1 MLVLSE
7 FSNFLRLFTIA
18 YSLWLLWIIL
28 KNEKSAETK
37 RYSALLLISV
47 AAFMGT
53 YWKELQ
59 SLPILFFPLFIL
71 SVGLPFAFYLF
82 ARHIF
87 ADEKRPLG
95 NLSYILAG
103 LYLATASLYLVTF
116 KYHHQ
121 YLLDIAF
128 SISTLLLMMAS
139 YEALSNFRS
148 DLINARRIKR
158 VIAIVA
164 ITIVGMITL
173 FSFYAYE
180 PLSLPPI
187 LIIVAAMIHLLSLHI
202 FFPIVVTYK
211 GVLSDVETRQQLED
225 PAIARALQID
235 ETENDP
241 ILQKINTAFIL
252 TKKYR
257 IEGMTIT
264 KLSHLIHEKE
274 YLVRKAIN
282 IKLGF
287 SNFNQ
292 FLNHHRIEAAKQ
304 MLQKNNDVT
313 MQEIAYEL
321 GYSSP
326 SAFNRAFKSLTGST
340 PSLYKQ
346 SLQS

>member
-1 MLVLSE
+1 MPVLLE
-7 FSNFLRLFTIA
+7 LSNFLRLFTVA
-18 YSLWLLWIIL
+18 YSLWLLWVIL
-28 KNEKSAETK
+28 KNEKNAVTK

-59 SLPILFFPLFIL
+59 SIPILFFPLFIL

-87 ADEKRPLG
+87 SDEKRPLG
-95 NLSYILAG
+95 NLSYILGG
-103 LYLATASLYLVTF
+103 LYLLTASLYLITF
-116 KYHHQ
+116 Q
-121 YLLDIAF
+121 YRYQLFLDIAF
-128 SISTLLLMMAS
+128 SLSTLLLIMAS
-139 YEALSNFRS
+139 YEALSNFKS

-164 ITIVGMITL
+164 ITIFGMITL

-187 LIIVAAMIHLLSLHI
+187 LIIVAAMIHLLSLRI
-202 FFPIVVTYK
+202 FFPIAVSYT
-211 GVLSDVETRQQLED
+211 GVLADGHLED
-225 PAIARALQID
+225 PAKAGEFLID

-241 ILQKINTAFIL
+241 ILKKINTAFIL

-257 IEGMTIT
+257 LEGMTIT

-304 MLQKNNDVT
+304 MLQESNDVT

-326 SAFNRAFKSLTGST
+326 SAFNRAFRSLVGST

-346 SLQS
+346 SLEP

>member
-1 MLVLSE
+1 MPVLIELSH
-7 FSNFLRLFTIA
+7 FLRLFTIA
-18 YSLWLLWIIL
+18 YSLWLLWVIL
-28 KNEKSAETK
+28 KNEKSAVTK
-37 RYSALLLISV
+37 RYSALLLIAV

-59 SLPILFFPLFIL
+59 SIPILFFPLFIL

-82 ARHIF
+82 ARHVF
-87 ADEKRPLG
+87 SDEKRPLG
-95 NLSYILAG
+95 NLSYMLGG
-103 LYLATASLYLVTF
+103 LYLATVSLYLITF
-116 KYHHQ
+116 QYHYQ
-121 YLLDIAF
+121 LLLDVAF
-128 SISTLLLMMAS
+128 SLSTLLLIMAS

-164 ITIVGMITL
+164 ITIFGMITL

-187 LIIVAAMIHLLSLHI
+187 LIIVAALIHLLSLRI
-202 FFPIVVTYK
+202 FFPIAISYT
-211 GVLSDVETRQQLED
+211 GVLSDVGAGPD
-225 PAIARALQID
+225 PANARAFLID

-241 ILQKINTAFIL
+241 ILKKINTAFIL

-304 MLQKNNDVT
+304 MLQENDDVT

-326 SAFNRAFKSLTGST
+326 SAFNRAFKSLAGST
-340 PSLYKQ
+340 PSFYKQ

>member
-1 MLVLSE
+1 MPVLLE
-7 FSNFLRLFTIA
+7 LSNFLRLFTVA
-18 YSLWLLWIIL
+18 YSLWLLWVIL
-28 KNEKSAETK
+28 KNEKNAVTK
-37 RYSALLLISV
+37 RYSVLLLISV

-59 SLPILFFPLFIL
+59 SIPILFFPLFIL

-87 ADEKRPLG
+87 SDEKRPLG
-95 NLSYILAG
+95 NLSYILGG
-103 LYLATASLYLVTF
+103 LYLLTASLYLITF
-116 KYHHQ
+116 Q
-121 YLLDIAF
+121 YRYQLFLDIAF
-128 SISTLLLMMAS
+128 SLSTLLLIMAS

-164 ITIVGMITL
+164 ITIFGMITL

-187 LIIVAAMIHLLSLHI
+187 LIIVAAMIHLLSLRI
-202 FFPIVVTYK
+202 FFPIAVSYT
-211 GVLSDVETRQQLED
+211 GVLADEHLED
-225 PAIARALQID
+225 PAKAGEFLID
-235 ETENDP
+235 ETKKDP
-241 ILQKINTAFIL
+241 ILKKINTAFIL
-252 TKKYR
+252 MKKYR
-257 IEGMTIT
+257 LEGMTIT
-264 KLSHLIHEKE
+264 KLSHLINEKE

-304 MLQKNNDVT
+304 MLQENDDVT

-346 SLQS
+346 SLKP